1 MRGPGRPEVEG
12 DSLVYIRVMSV
23 HVRPLATR
31 GRVGQTHR
39 WGVCWARF
47 AQVRS
52 SRAVVVPGAPGIALL
67 VNAFVPKTAP
77 EVARQKI
84 VLLAAA
90 IGGWTRLAARN
101 DRVKRFGNVHGHI
114 VGAVVQL
121 RQPPQVAEHQVLA
134 AGCVRSGLQ
143 SARGSAVHGVGR
155 SSRSPKSVRAA
166 LD

>member
-1 MRGPGRPEVEG
+1 M
-12 DSLVYIRVMSV
+12 
-23 HVRPLATR
+23 
-31 GRVGQTHR
+31 
-39 WGVCWARF
+39 
-47 AQVRS
+47 
-52 SRAVVVPGAPGIALL
+52 
-67 VNAFVPKTAP
+67 PKTAP

-101 DRVKRFGNVHGHI
+101 DRVKRFGNVQGHI

-134 AGCVRSGLQ
+134 AGCVGYRLTQ
-143 SARGSAVHGVGR
+143 VLPPTLPLSAQRGVVVCGILKAKR
-155 SSRSPKSVRAA
+155 